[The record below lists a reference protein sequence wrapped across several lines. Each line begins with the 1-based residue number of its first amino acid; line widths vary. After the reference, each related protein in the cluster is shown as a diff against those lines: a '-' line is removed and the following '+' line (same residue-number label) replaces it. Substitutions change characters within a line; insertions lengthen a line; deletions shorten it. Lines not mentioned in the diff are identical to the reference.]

1 MSIVRAQRHS
11 AQSQRTAHAQYASSE
26 SMRKRRCTCGA
37 EADVRR
43 CTRRTLDGRDEI
55 VYRVICPVCG
65 QLGPAVP
72 AEGKDEA
79 VVKAEAIGAWNE
91 MIARLRPLEA

>member
-1 MSIVRAQRHS
+1 ME
-11 AQSQRTAHAQYASSE
+11 T
-26 SMRKRRCTCGA
+26 KRCTCGA

-43 CTRRTLDGRDEI
+43 SVRLTADGRDEV
-55 VYRVICPVCG
+55 VYRVSCPVCG

-79 VVKAEAIGAWNE
+79 VAIAEAIRAWNA
-91 MIARLRPLEA
+91 MLEAKG

>member
-1 MSIVRAQRHS
+1 MKQ
-11 AQSQRTAHAQYASSE
+11 
-26 SMRKRRCTCGA
+26 RRCTCGA

-43 CTRRTLDGRDEI
+43 TRRRTADGRDEI

-79 VVKAEAIGAWNE
+79 AAVAEAIAAWNE